1 MKKKYNRL
9 IGVGLGTIITTS
21 SVLGVTSFANISK
34 AENLPAITETTTKED
49 KTTKTTTERTTKA
62 VTTERTTEATTEKKT
77 TEATTEKETE
87 IKTTERTTE
96 IATQTPVE
104 PVTREVQTTEA
115 KTEATTKEL
124 PTEITTAEVKSETT
138 TAPTVETS
146 IDPLT
151 EITTVTVSESS
162 TETTTKVPEKKAT
175 IREYNVTIKLDEA
188 MSLEKYLMAG
198 QISKQFVW
206 HTSDSKIATAD
217 DSGSIYGVRAGSTTV
232 TAYSETYIYI
242 FHVSVNSSDIS
253 AERNLTIYN
262 GNDCDLSRYVQHD
275 SRDYNWVCSNT
286 SRAKVDK
293 YGTFVTRA
301 SGYVEV
307 TATYSYNNN
316 SSDIKKYTFKITI
329 KDKPSGGK
337 GTVTRYFDKKMTI
350 LVPTGENVNLSSL
363 LAKNPSNYT
372 WTTSNSNIAT
382 VNRSTGKI
390 LGIKSGNTTVY
401 AEGGNSYAFTVRVS
415 DDYSSIIKELK
426 VGETL
431 DVSKYL
437 SKDISKYSISA
448 YDSKVMGYSKGI
460 ITANSNGT
468 SYIICDGNR
477 ESVQIIVKVSGTV
490 NNNTSKNTTSKN
502 ATTNNTNKTN
512 TTSKS
517 NTTNTINKTEEKKET
532 TPVVSSTSATFND
545 ISERAWAVP
554 AIEKMASKNFIVGK
568 EKGRFAP
575 DEKCTRADFTIVL
588 TKMLGVDN
596 ETPDSSAYS
605 DVDSE
610 AYFSKYVGV
619 AKKLNITAGE
629 SNNSFF
635 PKNNITREEVMAMVY
650 KALAYK
656 GVSMNTDTSILN
668 SYVDA
673 SQIAPEYKEAV
684 AGLLSIKAVNG
695 TSDNT
700 IDPKASITRAQMAV
714 LMNNFYGKIE

>member
-1 MKKKYNRL
+1 MKKKCNRL

-21 SVLGVTSFANISK
+21 SILGVNSFADIK
-34 AENLPAITETTTKED
+34 DITGPLPVITETTITKED
-49 KTTKTTTERTTKA
+49 KTTTETTK
-62 VTTERTTEATTEKKT
+62 VVITERTTEATTES
-77 TEATTEKETE
+77 
-87 IKTTERTTE
+87 KTTERTTE

-104 PVTREVQTTEA
+104 PITREVQTTEA
-115 KTEATTKEL
+115 TTKEL
-124 PTEITTAEVKSETT
+124 STETTTAEVKSETT

-146 IDPLT
+146 TDPLT

>member
-1 MKKKYNRL
+1 MNKGLIFMKKKCNRL

-21 SVLGVTSFANISK
+21 SILGVNSFADIK
-34 AENLPAITETTTKED
+34 DITGPLPVITETTITKED
-49 KTTKTTTERTTKA
+49 KTTTETTKV
-62 VTTERTTEATTEKKT
+62 VTTERTTEATTES
-77 TEATTEKETE
+77 
-87 IKTTERTTE
+87 KTTERTTE

-104 PVTREVQTTEA
+104 PITREVQTTEA
-115 KTEATTKEL
+115 TTKEL
-124 PTEITTAEVKSETT
+124 STETTTAEVKSETT

-146 IDPLT
+146 TDPLT

>member
-1 MKKKYNRL
+1 MKKKCNRL

-21 SVLGVTSFANISK
+21 SILGVNSFADIK
-34 AENLPAITETTTKED
+34 DITGPLPVITETTITKED
-49 KTTKTTTERTTKA
+49 KTTTETTKV
-62 VTTERTTEATTEKKT
+62 VTTERTTEATTES
-77 TEATTEKETE
+77 
-87 IKTTERTTE
+87 KTTERTTE

-104 PVTREVQTTEA
+104 PITREVQTTEA
-115 KTEATTKEL
+115 TTKEL
-124 PTEITTAEVKSETT
+124 STETTTAEVKSETT

-146 IDPLT
+146 TDPLT

-390 LGIKSGNTTVY
+390 LGIKS
-401 AEGGNSYAFTVRVS
+401 
-415 DDYSSIIKELK
+415 
-426 VGETL
+426 
-431 DVSKYL
+431 
-437 SKDISKYSISA
+437 
-448 YDSKVMGYSKGI
+448 
-460 ITANSNGT
+460 
-468 SYIICDGNR
+468 
-477 ESVQIIVKVSGTV
+477 
-490 NNNTSKNTTSKN
+490 
-502 ATTNNTNKTN
+502 
-512 TTSKS
+512 
-517 NTTNTINKTEEKKET
+517 
-532 TPVVSSTSATFND
+532 
-545 ISERAWAVP
+545 
-554 AIEKMASKNFIVGK
+554 
-568 EKGRFAP
+568 
-575 DEKCTRADFTIVL
+575 
-588 TKMLGVDN
+588 
-596 ETPDSSAYS
+596 
-605 DVDSE
+605 
-610 AYFSKYVGV
+610 
-619 AKKLNITAGE
+619 
-629 SNNSFF
+629 
-635 PKNNITREEVMAMVY
+635 
-650 KALAYK
+650 
-656 GVSMNTDTSILN
+656 
-668 SYVDA
+668 
-673 SQIAPEYKEAV
+673 
-684 AGLLSIKAVNG
+684 
-695 TSDNT
+695 
-700 IDPKASITRAQMAV
+700 
-714 LMNNFYGKIE
+714 

>member
-1 MKKKYNRL
+1 MKKKCNRL
-9 IGVGLGTIITTS
+9 ICVGLGTIITTS
-21 SVLGVTSFANISK
+21 SILGVNSFADIK
-34 AENLPAITETTTKED
+34 DITGPLPVITETTITKED
-49 KTTKTTTERTTKA
+49 KTTTETTKV
-62 VTTERTTEATTEKKT
+62 VTTERTTEATTES
-77 TEATTEKETE
+77 
-87 IKTTERTTE
+87 KTTERTTE

-104 PVTREVQTTEA
+104 PITREVQTTEA
-115 KTEATTKEL
+115 TTKEL
-124 PTEITTAEVKSETT
+124 STETTTAEVKSETT

-146 IDPLT
+146 TDPLT

>member
-1 MKKKYNRL
+1 MKKKCNRL

-21 SVLGVTSFANISK
+21 SILGVNSFADIK
-34 AENLPAITETTTKED
+34 DITGPLPVITETTITKED
-49 KTTKTTTERTTKA
+49 KTTTETTKV
-62 VTTERTTEATTEKKT
+62 VTTERTTEATTES
-77 TEATTEKETE
+77 
-87 IKTTERTTE
+87 KTTERTTE

-104 PVTREVQTTEA
+104 PITREVQTTEA
-115 KTEATTKEL
+115 TTKEL
-124 PTEITTAEVKSETT
+124 STETTTAEVKSETT

-146 IDPLT
+146 TDPLT

-650 KALAYK
+650 KALVYK

>member
-1 MKKKYNRL
+1 MKKKCNRL

-21 SVLGVTSFANISK
+21 SILGVNSFADIK
-34 AENLPAITETTTKED
+34 DITGPLPVITETTITKED
-49 KTTKTTTERTTKA
+49 KTTTETTKV
-62 VTTERTTEATTEKKT
+62 VTTERTTEATTES
-77 TEATTEKETE
+77 
-87 IKTTERTTE
+87 KTTERTTE

-104 PVTREVQTTEA
+104 PITREVQTTEA
-115 KTEATTKEL
+115 TTKEL
-124 PTEITTAEVKSETT
+124 STETTTAEVKSETT

-146 IDPLT
+146 TDPLT

-700 IDPKASITRAQMAV
+700 IDTKASITRAQMAV

>member
-1 MKKKYNRL
+1 MKKKCNRL

-21 SVLGVTSFANISK
+21 SILGVNSFADIK
-34 AENLPAITETTTKED
+34 DITGPLPVITETTITKED
-49 KTTKTTTERTTKA
+49 KTTTETTKV
-62 VTTERTTEATTEKKT
+62 VTTERTTEATTES
-77 TEATTEKETE
+77 
-87 IKTTERTTE
+87 KTTERTTE

-104 PVTREVQTTEA
+104 PITREVQTTEA
-115 KTEATTKEL
+115 TTKEL
-124 PTEITTAEVKSETT
+124 STETTTAEVKSETT

-146 IDPLT
+146 TDPLT

-188 MSLEKYLMAG
+188 MSLEKYLMSG

>member
-115 KTEATTKEL
+115 ETEATTKEL
-124 PTEITTAEVKSETT
+124 PTETTTAEVKSETT

-146 IDPLT
+146 TDPLT

-162 TETTTKVPEKKAT
+162 TETTTKAPEKKAT

-242 FHVSVNSSDIS
+242 FHVSVNSSDVS

-415 DDYSSIIKELK
+415 DEYSSIIKELK

-431 DVSKYL
+431 DVSKFL

-448 YDSKVMGYSKGI
+448 YDSKVIGYSKGI

-477 ESVQIIVKVSGTV
+477 ESIQIIVKVSGTV
-490 NNNTSKNTTSKN
+490 SNNVSKNTT
-502 ATTNNTNKTN
+502 TNKTN
-512 TTSKS
+512 STSKN
-517 NTTNTINKTEEKKET
+517 NTTNATNKTEEKKET
-532 TPVVSSTSATFND
+532 APSTPVVTNTSATFND

-568 EKGRFAP
+568 EKGKFAP

-629 SNNSFF
+629 SNNNFF

-656 GVSMNTDTSILN
+656 GVSMNNDTSILN

>member
-1 MKKKYNRL
+1 MKKKCNRL

-21 SVLGVTSFANISK
+21 SILGVNSFADIK
-34 AENLPAITETTTKED
+34 DITGPLPVITETTITKED
-49 KTTKTTTERTTKA
+49 KTTTETTKV
-62 VTTERTTEATTEKKT
+62 VTTERTTEATTES
-77 TEATTEKETE
+77 
-87 IKTTERTTE
+87 KTTERTTE

-104 PVTREVQTTEA
+104 PITREVQTTEA
-115 KTEATTKEL
+115 TTKEL
-124 PTEITTAEVKSETT
+124 STETTTAEVKSETT

-146 IDPLT
+146 TDPLT

-460 ITANSNGT
+460 ITANSNDT

>member
-1 MKKKYNRL
+1 MKKKCNRL

-21 SVLGVTSFANISK
+21 SILGVNSSADIKDITGP
-34 AENLPAITETTTKED
+34 LPVITETTITKED
-49 KTTKTTTERTTKA
+49 KTTTETTKV
-62 VTTERTTEATTEKKT
+62 VTTERTTEATTES
-77 TEATTEKETE
+77 
-87 IKTTERTTE
+87 KTTERTTE

-104 PVTREVQTTEA
+104 PITREVQTTEA
-115 KTEATTKEL
+115 TTKEL
-124 PTEITTAEVKSETT
+124 STETTTAEVKSETT

-146 IDPLT
+146 TDPLT

>member
-1 MKKKYNRL
+1 MKKKCNRL

-21 SVLGVTSFANISK
+21 SILGVTSFANISK

-146 IDPLT
+146 TDPLT

-490 NNNTSKNTTSKN
+490 N
-502 ATTNNTNKTN
+502 
-512 TTSKS
+512 
-517 NTTNTINKTEEKKET
+517 IG
-532 TPVVSSTSATFND
+532 VQGVQ
-545 ISERAWAVP
+545 
-554 AIEKMASKNFIVGK
+554 
-568 EKGRFAP
+568 
-575 DEKCTRADFTIVL
+575 TR
-588 TKMLGVDN
+588 
-596 ETPDSSAYS
+596 
-605 DVDSE
+605 
-610 AYFSKYVGV
+610 
-619 AKKLNITAGE
+619 
-629 SNNSFF
+629 
-635 PKNNITREEVMAMVY
+635 
-650 KALAYK
+650 
-656 GVSMNTDTSILN
+656 
-668 SYVDA
+668 
-673 SQIAPEYKEAV
+673 
-684 AGLLSIKAVNG
+684 
-695 TSDNT
+695 
-700 IDPKASITRAQMAV
+700 
-714 LMNNFYGKIE
+714 

>member
-1 MKKKYNRL
+1 MKKRYNRL

-21 SVLGVTSFANISK
+21 SILGVTSFADINI
-34 AENLPAITETTTKED
+34 AGNLPAVTETTTKED

-87 IKTTERTTE
+87 SKTTERTTE

-104 PVTREVQTTEA
+104 PVTREVRTTEA
-115 KTEATTKEL
+115 ETEATTKEL
-124 PTEITTAEVKSETT
+124 PTETTTAEVKSETT

-146 IDPLT
+146 TDPLT

-162 TETTTKVPEKKAT
+162 TETTTKPPEKKAT

-188 MSLEKYLMAG
+188 MSLERYLMSG
-198 QISKQFVW
+198 QTSKQFVW
-206 HTSDSKIATAD
+206 HTSDSKIVTAD

-242 FHVSVNSSDIS
+242 FHVSVNSSDVS

-415 DDYSSIIKELK
+415 DDYSSITKELK

-448 YDSKVMGYSKGI
+448 YDSKVIGYSKGI

-477 ESVQIIVKVSGTV
+477 ESIQIIVKVSGTV
-490 NNNTSKNTTSKN
+490 SNNVSKNTT
-502 ATTNNTNKTN
+502 TNKTN
-512 TTSKS
+512 TTNKS
-517 NTTNTINKTEEKKET
+517 NTTNATNKTEEKKET
-532 TPVVSSTSATFND
+532 TPSTPVVTNTSATFND

-568 EKGRFAP
+568 EKGKFAP

-635 PKNNITREEVMAMVY
+635 PKNNITREEVMVMVY

-656 GVSMNTDTSILN
+656 GVSMNTDTSILD

>member
-115 KTEATTKEL
+115 ETEATTKEL
-124 PTEITTAEVKSETT
+124 PTETTTAEVKSETT
-138 TAPTVETS
+138 TATTVETS
-146 IDPLT
+146 TDPLT

-162 TETTTKVPEKKAT
+162 TETTTKAPEKKAT

-242 FHVSVNSSDIS
+242 FHVSVNSSDVS

-448 YDSKVMGYSKGI
+448 YDSKVIGYSKGI

-477 ESVQIIVKVSGTV
+477 ESIQIIVKVSGTV
-490 NNNTSKNTTSKN
+490 SNNVSKNTT
-502 ATTNNTNKTN
+502 TNKTN
-512 TTSKS
+512 STSKN
-517 NTTNTINKTEEKKET
+517 NTTNATNKTEEKKET
-532 TPVVSSTSATFND
+532 APSTPVVTNTSATFND

-568 EKGRFAP
+568 EKGKFAP

-629 SNNSFF
+629 SNNNFF

-656 GVSMNTDTSILN
+656 GVSMNNDTSILN

>member
-1 MKKKYNRL
+1 MKKKCNRL

-21 SVLGVTSFANISK
+21 SILGVNSFADIK
-34 AENLPAITETTTKED
+34 DITGPLPVITETTITKED
-49 KTTKTTTERTTKA
+49 KTTTETTKV
-62 VTTERTTEATTEKKT
+62 VTTERTTEATTES
-77 TEATTEKETE
+77 
-87 IKTTERTTE
+87 KTTERTTE

-104 PVTREVQTTEA
+104 PITREVQTTEA
-115 KTEATTKEL
+115 TTKEL
-124 PTEITTAEVKSETT
+124 STETTTAEVKSETT

-146 IDPLT
+146 TDPLT

-162 TETTTKVPEKKAT
+162 TETTTKVPDKKAT

>member
-115 KTEATTKEL
+115 ETEATTKEL
-124 PTEITTAEVKSETT
+124 PTETTTAEVKSETT

-146 IDPLT
+146 TDPLT

-162 TETTTKVPEKKAT
+162 TETTTKAPEKKAT

-242 FHVSVNSSDIS
+242 FHVSVNSSDVS

-415 DDYSSIIKELK
+415 DEYSSIIKELK

-448 YDSKVMGYSKGI
+448 YDSKVIGYSKGI

-477 ESVQIIVKVSGTV
+477 ESIQIIVKVSGTV
-490 NNNTSKNTTSKN
+490 SNNVSKNTT
-502 ATTNNTNKTN
+502 TNKTN
-512 TTSKS
+512 STSKN
-517 NTTNTINKTEEKKET
+517 NTTNATNKTEEKKET
-532 TPVVSSTSATFND
+532 APSTPVVTNTSATFND

-568 EKGRFAP
+568 EKGKFAP

-629 SNNSFF
+629 SNNNFF

-656 GVSMNTDTSILN
+656 GVSMNNDTSILN

>member
-21 SVLGVTSFANISK
+21 SVLGVASFADISK

-115 KTEATTKEL
+115 ETEATTKEL
-124 PTEITTAEVKSETT
+124 PTETTTAEVKSETT

-146 IDPLT
+146 TDPLT

-217 DSGSIYGVRAGSTTV
+217 DSGSIYGVRDGSTTV
-232 TAYSETYIYI
+232 TAYSEEYIYI
-242 FHVSVNSSDIS
+242 FHVSVNSSDNS

-426 VGETL
+426 VGKTL

-448 YDSKVMGYSKGI
+448 YDSKVIGYSKGI

-477 ESVQIIVKVSGTV
+477 ESIQIIVKVSGTV
-490 NNNTSKNTTSKN
+490 SNNVSKNTT
-502 ATTNNTNKTN
+502 TNKTN
-512 TTSKS
+512 STSKN
-517 NTTNTINKTEEKKET
+517 NTTNATNKTEEKKET
-532 TPVVSSTSATFND
+532 APSTPVVTNTSATFND

-568 EKGRFAP
+568 EKGKFAP

-629 SNNSFF
+629 SNNNFF

>member
-1 MKKKYNRL
+1 MKKKCNRL

-21 SVLGVTSFANISK
+21 SILGVNSFADIK
-34 AENLPAITETTTKED
+34 DITGPLPVITETTITKED
-49 KTTKTTTERTTKA
+49 KTTTETTKV
-62 VTTERTTEATTEKKT
+62 VTTERTTEATTES
-77 TEATTEKETE
+77 
-87 IKTTERTTE
+87 KTTERTTE

-104 PVTREVQTTEA
+104 SITREVQTTEA
-115 KTEATTKEL
+115 TTKEL
-124 PTEITTAEVKSETT
+124 STETTTAEVKSETT

-146 IDPLT
+146 TDPLT

>member
-1 MKKKYNRL
+1 MKKKCNRL

-21 SVLGVTSFANISK
+21 SILGVNSFADIK
-34 AENLPAITETTTKED
+34 DITGPLPVITETTITKED
-49 KTTKTTTERTTKA
+49 KTTTETTKV
-62 VTTERTTEATTEKKT
+62 VTTERTTEATTES
-77 TEATTEKETE
+77 
-87 IKTTERTTE
+87 KTTERTTE

-104 PVTREVQTTEA
+104 PITREVQTTEA
-115 KTEATTKEL
+115 TTKEL
-124 PTEITTAEVKSETT
+124 STETTTAEVKSETT

-146 IDPLT
+146 TDPLT

-490 NNNTSKNTTSKN
+490 SNNVSKNTT
-502 ATTNNTNKTN
+502 TNKTN

-517 NTTNTINKTEEKKET
+517 DTTNTTNTVSKTEEKKENT
-532 TPVVSSTSATFND
+532 PSTPVVTNTSATFND

-568 EKGRFAP
+568 EKGKFAP

-588 TKMLGVDN
+588 TKMLGV
-596 ETPDSSAYS
+596 DSSAYS

>member
-21 SVLGVTSFANISK
+21 SVLGVTSFADISK

-104 PVTREVQTTEA
+104 PVTRGVQTTEA
-115 KTEATTKEL
+115 ETEATTKEL
-124 PTEITTAEVKSETT
+124 PTETTTAEVKSETT

-146 IDPLT
+146 TDPLT

-162 TETTTKVPEKKAT
+162 TETTTKAPEKKAT

-242 FHVSVNSSDIS
+242 FHVSVNSSDVS

-448 YDSKVMGYSKGI
+448 YDSKVIGYSKGI

-477 ESVQIIVKVSGTV
+477 ESIQIIVKVSGTV
-490 NNNTSKNTTSKN
+490 SNNVSKNTT
-502 ATTNNTNKTN
+502 TNKTN
-512 TTSKS
+512 STSKN
-517 NTTNTINKTEEKKET
+517 NTTNATNKTEEKKET
-532 TPVVSSTSATFND
+532 APSTPVVTNTSATFND

-568 EKGRFAP
+568 EKGKFAP

-629 SNNSFF
+629 SNNNFF

-656 GVSMNTDTSILN
+656 GVSMNNDTSILN

>member
-1 MKKKYNRL
+1 MKKKCNRL

-21 SVLGVTSFANISK
+21 SILGVNSFADIK
-34 AENLPAITETTTKED
+34 DITGPLPVITETTITKED
-49 KTTKTTTERTTKA
+49 KTTTETTKV
-62 VTTERTTEATTEKKT
+62 VTTERTTEATTES
-77 TEATTEKETE
+77 
-87 IKTTERTTE
+87 KTTERTTE

-104 PVTREVQTTEA
+104 PITREVQTTEA
-115 KTEATTKEL
+115 TTKEL
-124 PTEITTAEVKSETT
+124 STETTTAEVKSETT

-146 IDPLT
+146 TDPLT

-363 LAKNPSNYT
+363 LAKNSSNYT

-437 SKDISKYSISA
+437 SKDIYKYSISA

>member
-1 MKKKYNRL
+1 MKKKCNRL

-21 SVLGVTSFANISK
+21 SILGVNSFADIK
-34 AENLPAITETTTKED
+34 DITGPLPVITETTITKED
-49 KTTKTTTERTTKA
+49 KTTTETTKV
-62 VTTERTTEATTEKKT
+62 VTTERTTEATTES
-77 TEATTEKETE
+77 
-87 IKTTERTTE
+87 KTTERTTE

-104 PVTREVQTTEA
+104 PITREVQTTEA
-115 KTEATTKEL
+115 TTKEL
-124 PTEITTAEVKSETT
+124 STETTTAEVKSETT

-146 IDPLT
+146 TDPLT

-668 SYVDA
+668 LYVDA

>member
-9 IGVGLGTIITTS
+9 IGVGVGTIITTS

-115 KTEATTKEL
+115 ETEATTKEL
-124 PTEITTAEVKSETT
+124 PTETTTAEVKSETT

-146 IDPLT
+146 TDPLT

-162 TETTTKVPEKKAT
+162 TETTTKAPEKKAT

-242 FHVSVNSSDIS
+242 FHVSVNSSDVS

-448 YDSKVMGYSKGI
+448 YDSKVIGYSKGI

-477 ESVQIIVKVSGTV
+477 ESIQIIVKVSGTV
-490 NNNTSKNTTSKN
+490 SNNVSKNTT
-502 ATTNNTNKTN
+502 TNKTN
-512 TTSKS
+512 STSKN
-517 NTTNTINKTEEKKET
+517 NTTNATNKTEEKKET
-532 TPVVSSTSATFND
+532 APSTPVVTNTSATFND

-568 EKGRFAP
+568 EKGKFAP

-629 SNNSFF
+629 SNNNFF

-656 GVSMNTDTSILN
+656 GVSMNNDTSILN

>member
-1 MKKKYNRL
+1 MKKKCNRL

-21 SVLGVTSFANISK
+21 SILGVNSFADIK
-34 AENLPAITETTTKED
+34 DITGPLPVITETTITKED
-49 KTTKTTTERTTKA
+49 KTTTETTKV
-62 VTTERTTEATTEKKT
+62 VTTERTTEATTES
-77 TEATTEKETE
+77 
-87 IKTTERTTE
+87 KTTERTTE

-104 PVTREVQTTEA
+104 PITREVQTTEA
-115 KTEATTKEL
+115 TTKEL
-124 PTEITTAEVKSETT
+124 STETTTAEVKSETT

-146 IDPLT
+146 TDPLT

-512 TTSKS
+512 ITSKS

>member
-1 MKKKYNRL
+1 MKKKCNRL

-21 SVLGVTSFANISK
+21 SILGVNSFADIK
-34 AENLPAITETTTKED
+34 DITGPLPVITETTITKED
-49 KTTKTTTERTTKA
+49 KTTTETTKV
-62 VTTERTTEATTEKKT
+62 VTTERTTEATTES
-77 TEATTEKETE
+77 
-87 IKTTERTTE
+87 KTTERTTE
-96 IATQTPVE
+96 IATQTHVE
-104 PVTREVQTTEA
+104 PITREVQTTEA
-115 KTEATTKEL
+115 TTKEL
-124 PTEITTAEVKSETT
+124 STETTTAEVKSETT

-146 IDPLT
+146 TDPLT

>member
-1 MKKKYNRL
+1 MKKKCNRL

-21 SVLGVTSFANISK
+21 SILGVNSFADIK
-34 AENLPAITETTTKED
+34 DITGPLPVITETTITKED
-49 KTTKTTTERTTKA
+49 KTTTETTKV
-62 VTTERTTEATTEKKT
+62 VTTERTTEATTES
-77 TEATTEKETE
+77 
-87 IKTTERTTE
+87 KTTERTTE

-104 PVTREVQTTEA
+104 PITREVQTTEA
-115 KTEATTKEL
+115 TTKEL
-124 PTEITTAEVKSETT
+124 STETTTAEVKSETT

-146 IDPLT
+146 TDPLT

-390 LGIKSGNTTVY
+390 LCIKSGNTTVY

>member
-1 MKKKYNRL
+1 MKKKCNRL

-21 SVLGVTSFANISK
+21 SILGVNSFADIK
-34 AENLPAITETTTKED
+34 DITGPLPVITETTTTKED
-49 KTTKTTTERTTKA
+49 KTTTETTKV
-62 VTTERTTEATTEKKT
+62 VTTERTTEATTESKT
-77 TEATTEKETE
+77 
-87 IKTTERTTE
+87 
-96 IATQTPVE
+96 
-104 PVTREVQTTEA
+104 
-115 KTEATTKEL
+115 
-124 PTEITTAEVKSETT
+124 TEITTAEVKSETT
-138 TAPTVETS
+138 TAPIVETS
-146 IDPLT
+146 TDPLT
-151 EITTVTVSESS
+151 EITTVKITESS
-162 TETTTKVPEKKAT
+162 TETTTKAPEKAAT
-175 IREYNVTIKLDEA
+175 IREYNVTIKLDETL
-188 MSLEKYLMAG
+188 SLERYLLSG
-198 QISKQFVW
+198 QTSKQFVW
-206 HTSDSKIATAD
+206 HTSDAKIATAD
-217 DSGSIYGVRAGSTTV
+217 DSGSVYGVRTGSTTV
-232 TAYSETYIYI
+232 TAYSEDYIYI
-242 FHVSVNSSDIS
+242 FHVSVNSSENS

-307 TATYSYNNN
+307 TATYNYNN

-363 LAKNPSNYT
+363 LTKNPSNYT
-372 WTTSNSNIAT
+372 WTTSNSNVAT
-382 VNRSTGKI
+382 VNKNTGKI

-431 DVSKYL
+431 DISKYL
-437 SKDISKYSISA
+437 SKDISKYSISD
-448 YDSKVMGYSKGI
+448 YDSKVIGYSKGI

-490 NNNTSKNTTSKN
+490 NNNTSENT
-502 ATTNNTNKTN
+502 TTNNTNKTN

-517 NTTNTINKTEEKKET
+517 NTTNAINKTEEKKET

-605 DVDSE
+605 DVDNG

-629 SNNSFF
+629 SNNNFF

-673 SQIAPEYKEAV
+673 SQIAPEYREAV

-695 TSDNT
+695 TSDTT

>member
-1 MKKKYNRL
+1 MKKKCNRL

-21 SVLGVTSFANISK
+21 SILGVNSFADIK
-34 AENLPAITETTTKED
+34 DITGPLPVITETTITKED
-49 KTTKTTTERTTKA
+49 KTTTETTKV
-62 VTTERTTEATTEKKT
+62 VTTEKT
-77 TEATTEKETE
+77 TEATTES
-87 IKTTERTTE
+87 KTTERTTE

-104 PVTREVQTTEA
+104 PITREVQTTEA
-115 KTEATTKEL
+115 TTKEL
-124 PTEITTAEVKSETT
+124 STETTTAEVKSETT

-146 IDPLT
+146 TDPLT

-217 DSGSIYGVRAGSTTV
+217 DSASIYGVRAGSTTV

>member
-1 MKKKYNRL
+1 MKKKCNRL

-21 SVLGVTSFANISK
+21 SILGVNSFADIK
-34 AENLPAITETTTKED
+34 DITGPLPVITETTITKED
-49 KTTKTTTERTTKA
+49 KTTTETTKV
-62 VTTERTTEATTEKKT
+62 VTTERTTEATTES
-77 TEATTEKETE
+77 
-87 IKTTERTTE
+87 KTTERTTE

-104 PVTREVQTTEA
+104 PITREVQTTEA
-115 KTEATTKEL
+115 TTKEL
-124 PTEITTAEVKSETT
+124 STETTTAEVKSETT

-146 IDPLT
+146 TDPLT

-517 NTTNTINKTEEKKET
+517 NTTNTINKTEEKKENT
-532 TPVVSSTSATFND
+532 PSTPVVTNTSATFND

-568 EKGRFAP
+568 EKGKFAP

>member
-1 MKKKYNRL
+1 MKKKCNRL

-21 SVLGVTSFANISK
+21 SILGVNSFADIK
-34 AENLPAITETTTKED
+34 DITGPLPVITETTITKED
-49 KTTKTTTERTTKA
+49 KTTTETTKV
-62 VTTERTTEATTEKKT
+62 VTTERTTEATTES
-77 TEATTEKETE
+77 
-87 IKTTERTTE
+87 KTTERTTE

-104 PVTREVQTTEA
+104 PITREVQTTEA
-115 KTEATTKEL
+115 TTKEL
-124 PTEITTAEVKSETT
+124 STETTTAEVKSETT

-146 IDPLT
+146 TDPLT

-401 AEGGNSYAFTVRVS
+401 AECGNSYAFTVRVS

>member
-1 MKKKYNRL
+1 MKKKCNRL

-21 SVLGVTSFANISK
+21 SILGVNSFADIK
-34 AENLPAITETTTKED
+34 DITGPLPVITETTITKED
-49 KTTKTTTERTTKA
+49 KTTTETTKV
-62 VTTERTTEATTEKKT
+62 VTTERTTEATTES
-77 TEATTEKETE
+77 
-87 IKTTERTTE
+87 KTTERTTE

-104 PVTREVQTTEA
+104 PITREVQTTEA
-115 KTEATTKEL
+115 TTKEL
-124 PTEITTAEVKSETT
+124 STETTTAEVKSETT

-146 IDPLT
+146 TDPLT

-619 AKKLNITAGE
+619 AKKLNTTAGE

>member
-21 SVLGVTSFANISK
+21 SVLGVTSFADISK

-115 KTEATTKEL
+115 ETEATTKEL

-138 TAPTVETS
+138 TAPIVETS
-146 IDPLT
+146 TDPLT
-151 EITTVTVSESS
+151 EITTVKITESS
-162 TETTTKVPEKKAT
+162 TETTTKAPEKKAT

-206 HTSDSKIATAD
+206 HTSDAKIATAD
-217 DSGSIYGVRAGSTTV
+217 DSGSVYGVRAGSTTV

-242 FHVSVNSSDIS
+242 FHVSVNSSENS

-307 TATYSYNNN
+307 TATYNYNN

-363 LAKNPSNYT
+363 LTKNPSNYT
-372 WTTSNSNIAT
+372 WTTSNSNVAT
-382 VNRSTGKI
+382 VNKNTGKI

-401 AEGGNSYAFTVRVS
+401 AEGTNSYAFTVRVS
-415 DDYSSIIKELK
+415 DDYSSIVKELK

-431 DVSKYL
+431 DISKYL

-448 YDSKVMGYSKGI
+448 YDSKVIGYSKGI

-490 NNNTSKNTTSKN
+490 SNNVSKNTT
-502 ATTNNTNKTN
+502 TNKTN

-517 NTTNTINKTEEKKET
+517 DTTNTTNTVSKTEEKKENT
-532 TPVVSSTSATFND
+532 PSTPVVTNTSATFND

-568 EKGRFAP
+568 EKGKFAP

-629 SNNSFF
+629 SNNNFF

-673 SQIAPEYKEAV
+673 SQIAPEYREAV
-684 AGLLSIKAVNG
+684 AGLLSVKAVNG
-695 TSDNT
+695 TSDTT

>member
-1 MKKKYNRL
+1 MKKKCNRL

-21 SVLGVTSFANISK
+21 SILGVNSFADIK
-34 AENLPAITETTTKED
+34 DITGPLPVITETTITKED
-49 KTTKTTTERTTKA
+49 KTTTETTKV
-62 VTTERTTEATTEKKT
+62 VTTERTTEATTES
-77 TEATTEKETE
+77 
-87 IKTTERTTE
+87 KTTERTTE

-104 PVTREVQTTEA
+104 PITREVQTTEA
-115 KTEATTKEL
+115 TTKEL
-124 PTEITTAEVKSETT
+124 STETTTAEVKSETT

-146 IDPLT
+146 TDPLT

-275 SRDYNWVCSNT
+275 SRDYNWGCSNT

>member
-9 IGVGLGTIITTS
+9 IGVGLGTVIATS
-21 SVLGVTSFANISK
+21 SVLGVTSFANINNDT
-34 AENLPAITETTTKED
+34 EPLPVTTETTTTKEN
-49 KTTKTTTERTTKA
+49 KTTKA
-62 VTTERTTEATTEKKT
+62 TTERTTELTTEKKT
-77 TEATTEKETE
+77 TEATTERETE
-87 IKTTERTTE
+87 SKTVERTTE
-96 IATQTPVE
+96 VVTQTYVE
-104 PVTREVQTTEA
+104 PITREIQTTEA
-115 KTEATTKEL
+115 ETETTTKEL
-124 PTEITTAEVKSETT
+124 STETTTVETKSETT
-138 TAPTVETS
+138 TAQTVETTT
-146 IDPLT
+146 DPLT
-151 EITTVTVSESS
+151 EITTVTVTESS
-162 TETTTKVPEKKAT
+162 TETTTKAPEKKAT
-175 IREYNVTIKLDEA
+175 IREYNVAIKLDEA
-188 MSLEKYLMAG
+188 LSLEKYLLAG
-198 QISKQFVW
+198 QTSRQFVW
-206 HTSDSKIATAD
+206 HTSDAKIATAD

-232 TAYSETYIYI
+232 TAYSEEYIYI
-242 FHVSVNSSDIS
+242 FHVSVNSSDNS

-286 SRAKVDK
+286 SRAKVDR

-316 SSDIKKYTFKITI
+316 SNDIKKYTFKITI

-337 GTVTRYFDKKMTI
+337 GTVTRYFDRKMTI
-350 LVPTGENVNLSSL
+350 LVPTGENVNLSTFL
-363 LAKNPSNYT
+363 TKNPSNYT

-382 VNRSTGKI
+382 INKSTGKV

-401 AEGGNSYAFTVRVS
+401 AEGSNSCAFTVRVS
-415 DDYSSIIKELK
+415 DDYDSLVKELK

-437 SKDISKYSISA
+437 SKDISKYSIST
-448 YDSKVMGYSKGI
+448 YDSKVISYSKGL

-468 SYIICDGNR
+468 SYIICDGSR
-477 ESVQIIVKVSGTV
+477 DSVQIIVKVSGTV
-490 NNNTSKNTTSKN
+490 NNNVSKNTTTNTTTKKN
-502 ATTNNTNKTN
+502 TTSNINTNTNNTAP
-512 TTSKS
+512 S
-517 NTTNTINKTEEKKET
+517 KTEENKENT
-532 TPVVSSTSATFND
+532 QNTQVVSNVSATFND

-568 EKGRFAP
+568 EKGKFSP

-596 ETPDSSAYS
+596 ETPDSLAYS

-629 SNNSFF
+629 SNNNFF

-650 KALAYK
+650 KALEYK

-673 SQIAPEYKEAV
+673 SQIAPEYREAV

>member
-1 MKKKYNRL
+1 MKKKCNRL

-21 SVLGVTSFANISK
+21 SILGVNSFADIK
-34 AENLPAITETTTKED
+34 DITGPLPVITETTITKED
-49 KTTKTTTERTTKA
+49 KTTTETTKV
-62 VTTERTTEATTEKKT
+62 VTTEKT
-77 TEATTEKETE
+77 TEATTES
-87 IKTTERTTE
+87 KTTERTTE

-104 PVTREVQTTEA
+104 PITREVQTTEA
-115 KTEATTKEL
+115 TTKEL
-124 PTEITTAEVKSETT
+124 STETTTAEVKSETT

-146 IDPLT
+146 TDPLT

>member
-1 MKKKYNRL
+1 M
-9 IGVGLGTIITTS
+9 GTIITTS
-21 SVLGVTSFANISK
+21 SVLGVASFADISK

-115 KTEATTKEL
+115 ETEATTKEL
-124 PTEITTAEVKSETT
+124 PTETTTAEVKSETT

-146 IDPLT
+146 TDPLT

-217 DSGSIYGVRAGSTTV
+217 DSGSIYGVRDGSTTV
-232 TAYSETYIYI
+232 TAYSEEYIYI
-242 FHVSVNSSDIS
+242 FHVSVNSSDNS

-490 NNNTSKNTTSKN
+490 SNNVSKNTTTNETNSTSKN
-502 ATTNNTNKTN
+502 
-512 TTSKS
+512 
-517 NTTNTINKTEEKKET
+517 NTTNATNKTEEKKET
-532 TPVVSSTSATFND
+532 APSTPVVTNTSATFND

-568 EKGRFAP
+568 EKGEFAP

>member
-1 MKKKYNRL
+1 MKKKCNRL

-21 SVLGVTSFANISK
+21 SILGVNSFADIK
-34 AENLPAITETTTKED
+34 DITGPLPVITETTITKED
-49 KTTKTTTERTTKA
+49 KTTTETTKV
-62 VTTERTTEATTEKKT
+62 VTTERTTEATTES
-77 TEATTEKETE
+77 
-87 IKTTERTTE
+87 KTTERTTE

-104 PVTREVQTTEA
+104 PITREVQTTEA
-115 KTEATTKEL
+115 TTKEL
-124 PTEITTAEVKSETT
+124 STETTTAEVKSETT

-146 IDPLT
+146 TDPLT

-415 DDYSSIIKELK
+415 DDYSSIIKALK

>member
-1 MKKKYNRL
+1 MKKKCNRL

-21 SVLGVTSFANISK
+21 SILGVNSFADIK
-34 AENLPAITETTTKED
+34 DITGPLPVITETTITKED
-49 KTTKTTTERTTKA
+49 KTTTETTKV
-62 VTTERTTEATTEKKT
+62 VTTERTTEATTES
-77 TEATTEKETE
+77 
-87 IKTTERTTE
+87 KTTERTTE

-104 PVTREVQTTEA
+104 PITREVQTTEA
-115 KTEATTKEL
+115 TTKEL
-124 PTEITTAEVKSETT
+124 STETTTAEVKSETT

-146 IDPLT
+146 TDPLT

-490 NNNTSKNTTSKN
+490 SNNVSKNTTSKSD
-502 ATTNNTNKTN
+502 TT
-512 TTSKS
+512 
-517 NTTNTINKTEEKKET
+517 NTTNTTNTVSKTEEKKENT
-532 TPVVSSTSATFND
+532 PSTPVVTNTSATFND

-568 EKGRFAP
+568 EKGKFAP

-684 AGLLSIKAVNG
+684 ACLLSIKAVNG